1 MSTQILNK
9 LVNICTTLNGGE
21 TTSDGTTSSSS
32 SSSTSSSSTTF
43 SKTVS
48 DTSLI
53 PIMKLTDD
61 QINTFEGRI
70 SATYN
75 VESTTCDVEVYVKIV
90 ACGDYIIEPI
100 FCTTKTLSGSLI
112 NNPAIYVRK
121 ITYNGD
127 VMIGIQPVEYSGITV
142 NTFTVEGTTNSPT
155 DVDSLS
161 SSDYTATSIDSSY
174 YSTFSYPIL
183 TSSDITYIK
192 INIGQL
198 GLCSSSI

>member
-21 TTSDGTTSSSS
+21 TTSDGTITSS

-70 SATYN
+70 SANYN
-75 VESTTCDVEVYVKIV
+75 NSSSSTCDVEVYVKIV

-100 FCTTKTLSGSLI
+100 FCTTKAITDATIG
-112 NNPAIYVRK
+112 NPAIYVRK

-127 VMIGIQPVEYSGITV
+127 VMIGIQPREYEGTITV
-142 NTFTVEGTTNSPT
+142 NTFTV
-155 DVDSLS
+155 
-161 SSDYTATSIDSSY
+161 
-174 YSTFSYPIL
+174 
-183 TSSDITYIK
+183 
-192 INIGQL
+192 
-198 GLCSSSI
+198 